1 MSILQISFL
10 SAVLIVIIVL
20 ARALLIYKLPKR
32 TFCFLWMIVLIRLL
46 VPFSFTSVI
55 SVYSLIQRNEAAMD
69 MVKQLP
75 AARMFPAERG
85 EGGFNLPQELPEL
98 SGETAGGDSV
108 GLVIWAFGVCLSAA
122 FFVSAYSRS
131 YRKFRMSLPVQQE
144 LVQTWQSAHP
154 LKRTIA
160 IRQSDMIETPLSYGM
175 FHPVI
180 LMPESTDWS
189 DSSRLRYALE
199 HEYVHIR
206 RFDTLTKLLLA
217 AALCIH
223 WFNPFVWLMYFL
235 FNRDMELS
243 CDELVVRRFG
253 EDTRSAYAMALIGME
268 ERKSGFM
275 PLCNHFSK
283 HAIEER
289 IRAVMKIR
297 KVTFISVV
305 FAGILIIAITLCFA
319 ASASSDDRQDMAR
332 SLGSSPVEEE
342 EISARAQAAAAAVGY
357 DEKAIAARMAE
368 LDLQIREWDGTEDT
382 EDAQFM
388 AEIEW
393 IYLDS
398 MRQDLERQ
406 DFFETYYGEYDICYQ
421 IPECRLYKGE
431 KSIHHFY
438 DEQNGGALWADNYGE
453 ICVEV
458 VRDGNGDIARLIV
471 EDSAAA
477 SNGKAKQLT
486 KETAQTDSSG
496 NTDAKDRTAQDEK
509 LSYHAGRYRMAYQ
522 VSQKERFAE
531 YEQFGISYDSASGFL
546 MYKGKNVGY
555 FKDEYKPG
563 AYTRFTDEGGEL
575 GVVVVRDAS
584 GNILEIQSGLLSNQS
599 GKEPGAPA
607 VEDVSYHPAFSAKRQ
622 AIIVI
627 C

>member
-1 MSILQISFL
+1 
-10 SAVLIVIIVL
+10 
-20 ARALLIYKLPKR
+20 
-32 TFCFLWMIVLIRLL
+32 
-46 VPFSFTSVI
+46 
-55 SVYSLIQRNEAAMD
+55 
-69 MVKQLP
+69 
-75 AARMFPAERG
+75 
-85 EGGFNLPQELPEL
+85 
-98 SGETAGGDSV
+98 
-108 GLVIWAFGVCLSAA
+108 
-122 FFVSAYSRS
+122 
-131 YRKFRMSLPVQQE
+131 
-144 LVQTWQSAHP
+144 
-154 LKRTIA
+154 
-160 IRQSDMIETPLSYGM
+160 
-175 FHPVI
+175 
-180 LMPESTDWS
+180 
-189 DSSRLRYALE
+189 
-199 HEYVHIR
+199 
-206 RFDTLTKLLLA
+206 
-217 AALCIH
+217 
-223 WFNPFVWLMYFL
+223 
-235 FNRDMELS
+235 
-243 CDELVVRRFG
+243 
-253 EDTRSAYAMALIGME
+253 
-268 ERKSGFM
+268 
-275 PLCNHFSK
+275 
-283 HAIEER
+283 
-289 IRAVMKIR
+289 
-297 KVTFISVV
+297 
-305 FAGILIIAITLCFA
+305 
-319 ASASSDDRQDMAR
+319 
-332 SLGSSPVEEE
+332 
-342 EISARAQAAAAAVGY
+342 
-357 DEKAIAARMAE
+357 
-368 LDLQIREWDGTEDT
+368 
-382 EDAQFM
+382 M

-522 VSQKERFAE
+522 VSQNERFAE

-575 GVVVVRDAS
+575 WVVVVRDAS